1 LWASDRQVV
10 FRTAT
15 VAALTA
21 LAILLCAHYA
31 GELLLTALGA
41 SLASFQI
48 GGGLIVLLIGL
59 TLVQGQMAEV
69 AESSAQGGGAS
80 TSALPFHIGVTPL
93 GTPALAGAA
102 SITAVILETHEEH
115 GLRDDIMIT
124 LIIILVAIAAWAVL
138 ACAPA
143 IGRLLGRNGL
153 LVLQR
158 VFGLII
164 VAIGVEIIVAGLS
177 GHWAKLA

>member
-1 LWASDRQVV
+1 VGTASRKVILG
-10 FRTAT
+10 TAT
-15 VAALTA
+15 VATLTA
-21 LAILLCAHYA
+21 LTILLAAHFA

-59 TLVQGQMAEV
+59 SLVQGKLETDAKSASASAAE
-69 AESSAQGGGAS
+69 
-80 TSALPFHIGVTPL
+80 SALPFRVGITPL

-115 GLRDDIMIT
+115 GIGDDMIVT
-124 LIIILVAIAAWAVL
+124 LIIILNALAVWVVL

-164 VAIGVEIIVAGLS
+164 VAIGVEIMMTGLNS
-177 GHWAKLA
+177 HLAKLA